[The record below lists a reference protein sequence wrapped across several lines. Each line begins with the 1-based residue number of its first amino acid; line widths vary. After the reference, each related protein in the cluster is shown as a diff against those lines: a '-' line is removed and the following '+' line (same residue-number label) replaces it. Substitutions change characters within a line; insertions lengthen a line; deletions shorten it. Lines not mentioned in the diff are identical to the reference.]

1 MNTIPVRVAV
11 ADTIAQDIRLLKL
24 EANDGSSLPGW
35 KPGSHIDLHLGQGI
49 TRQYSLCGPQ
59 GDTSAYQVAVKLE
72 PQSRGGS
79 KYVHESLKVGSELL
93 ISPPRN
99 HFEMKADAGHT
110 LLVAGGI
117 GITPIISMA
126 RELAEKRQ
134 QFELLYFTRS
144 EHHAAFR
151 EELEGGPLGES
162 CKLLCGLE
170 RDDVEEAL
178 EGALDDRYDGSQ
190 LYLCG
195 PKPFMDTV
203 RAVAVRC
210 GWPDEAVHFEYFAGA
225 EPVGQGEQTSFDL
238 KLARS
243 GKTVTIPANKTIVDV
258 LREEGVEVETSC
270 EQGVCGTC
278 VARVLDGTPEHHD
291 CFLTSQEQARGDCMA
306 VCISRSKSRLLVL
319 DL

>member
-24 EANDGSSLPGW
+24 EANDGSNLPIW
-35 KPGSHIDLHLGQGI
+35 NPGSHIDLHLGQGI
-49 TRQYSLCGPQ
+49 TRQYSLCGPH
-59 GDTSAYQVAVKLE
+59 GDRSAYQVAVKLE

-79 KYVHESLKVGSELL
+79 KFVHESLEVGSELL

-117 GITPIISMA
+117 GITPLISMA
-126 RELAEKRQ
+126 RELNEKQ
-134 QFELLYFTRS
+134 QRFELLYFTRS

-151 EELEGGPLGES
+151 EELEGGPLRES
-162 CKLLCGLE
+162 SRLLSGLE
-170 RDDVEEAL
+170 RDDVEEVLESAL
-178 EGALDDRYDGSQ
+178 NDRYDGSH

-195 PKPFMDTV
+195 PNPFMDMV
-203 RAVAVRC
+203 RAVAARF
-210 GWPDEAVHFEYFAGA
+210 GWPEETVHLEYFAGA
-225 EPVGQGEQTSFDL
+225 EPADQGAQTSFEL

-306 VCISRSKSRLLVL
+306 VCISRSKSKLLVL